1 MTPPVLFLDIDGV
14 LLSSRAWLLPA
25 NQDLQAMSAGLP
37 RWQSLQL
44 VGHEVVFDPCAVA
57 LVGRICEATGAQV
70 VVASFWRYT
79 VGPELTRTKLLD
91 QGLPG
96 ALLHEDWA
104 CPMVRHGSPDKN
116 ADISYWLEEHGIAHY
131 GTWLVLDDEN
141 VVPGATLRTDGL
153 DGLGARDAA
162 AAVRF
167 FGSVDARLGVGPLTE
182 DDMKQVVQAFGGDRV
197 EACRWLEGAGDREPR
212 RQRPSALF
220 SQGEREEALRRLTSA
235 AADHAE
241 RKRARDH
248 SLHVLL
254 GRDAAEEGEAS

>member
-14 LLSSRAWLLPA
+14 LLSGRAWLLPA
-25 NQDLQAMSAGLP
+25 NQDLQARSAGLP

-44 VGHEVVFDPCAVA
+44 VGREAVFDPCAVA
-57 LVGRICEATGAQV
+57 LIGRICKATGAQV

-79 VGPELTRTKLLD
+79 VGPELTRAKLLN
-91 QGLPG
+91 QGLQG

-116 ADISYWLEEHGIAHY
+116 ADISYWLEEHGVAHY
-131 GTWLVLDDEN
+131 DTWLVLDDEN
-141 VVPGATLRTDGL
+141 VLPGATLRTDGL
-153 DGLGARDAA
+153 DGLGVRDAA

-167 FGSVDARLGVGPLTE
+167 FGSVDAKLGVGPLAE

-197 EACRWLEGAGDREPR
+197 EACRWLEGAGDRQPL

-220 SQGEREEALRRLTSA
+220 RQGAREEALRRLTLA
-235 AADHAE
+235 AADHAK
-241 RKRARDH
+241 RKREQNQA
-248 SLHVLL
+248 LNVLL
-254 GRDAAEEGEAS
+254 GRDEVEQGEAS